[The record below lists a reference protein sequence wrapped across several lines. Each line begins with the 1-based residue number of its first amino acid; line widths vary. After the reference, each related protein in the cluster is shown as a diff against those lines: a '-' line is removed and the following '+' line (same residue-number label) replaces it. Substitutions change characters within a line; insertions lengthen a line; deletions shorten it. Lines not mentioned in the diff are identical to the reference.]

1 MPNLNGKGPF
11 GEGPMT
17 GRGKGRCGKRSS
29 LQIKKSQDQSVSGEI
44 STTDKLRDSDKSGM
58 YCSRERRRF
67 RNRNNS

>member
-17 GRGKGRCGKRSS
+17 GRGRGRCGKRPSE
-29 LQIKKSQDQSVSGEI
+29 QIRKSQDQSISGELP
-44 STTDKLRDSDKSGM
+44 TPERFRDSETSEM
-58 YCSRERRRF
+58 YGSRERRRF